1 MSGAQPQ
8 IGQYKTVVLAEDGK
22 TKVVYYDTAIVT
34 FDKDAIIL
42 DTGGWWTRSTKARM
56 NQASR
61 QFDLG
66 YQVHQVL
73 NSWVITFRRESHS
86 FDTERVRL
94 DRLTGRVTRLN

>member
-1 MSGAQPQ
+1 MSDVQQQ
-8 IGQYKTVVLAEDGK
+8 IGQYKTVVLADDGK
-22 TKVVYYDTAIVT
+22 TKVVYYVTAVVT

-42 DTGGWWTRSTKARM
+42 DTGGWWTRSTKTRM

-73 NSWVITFRRESHS
+73 NIWVITFRRDSHP

-94 DRLTGRVTRLN
+94 DRLTGRVTPLD